1 MRAPGRIKTGARLTM
16 FSVKQL
22 YDLQLLD
29 WDVQK
34 RERTLVEVRDKIA
47 DDSELT
53 GVSRKLTE
61 IEARL
66 EELGAPRRRSEV
78 AIEQHEQRM
87 DALNKRA
94 YSGVITTPREMSAY
108 EEEKAGVEQKR
119 AEEEDTL
126 LDLLVTIEGLQA
138 EREQAREASNRIS
151 ARREEELPVLRARE
165 VSISSEL
172 PGLYDRRQKLVG
184 EFPPQ
189 VTAVYENIRKT
200 RDGQAVA
207 LVERGMCQACRI
219 TLPSTELQQ
228 ARISQKI
235 VHCDSCGRI
244 LVMT

>member
-1 MRAPGRIKTGARLTM
+1 M

-29 WDVQK
+29 WDVQE
-34 RERTLVEVRDKIA
+34 REQTLVEVRDRIA

-53 GVSRKLTE
+53 AIAIRIKDIAT
-61 IEARL
+61 RL
-66 EELGAPRRRSEV
+66 VELEAPRRQAEV
-78 AIEQHEQRM
+78 AIEQHEQRLESI
-87 DALNKRA
+87 DKRA
-94 YSGVITTPREMSAY
+94 FSGVITNPREMSAY

-119 AEEEDTL
+119 ADEEDTL

-138 EREQAREASNRIS
+138 DAAQAQEASDRIS

-165 VSISSEL
+165 DTISSEL
-172 PGLYDRRQKLVG
+172 PGLYERRQEMVG

-189 VTAVYENIRKT
+189 ATAVYENIRKI
-200 RDGQAVA
+200 RNGQAVA

-219 TLPSTELQQ
+219 TLPSEELQQ

>member
-1 MRAPGRIKTGARLTM
+1 M

-29 WDVQK
+29 WDVQEQ
-34 RERTLVEVRDKIA
+34 ERTLVEVRDRIA
-47 DDSELT
+47 DDSEVTAIARRLT
-53 GVSRKLTE
+53 A

-66 EELGAPRRRSEV
+66 DELGGPRRRAES
-78 AIEQHEQRM
+78 AIEQHKRRVEAI
-87 DALNKRA
+87 DKRA
-94 YSGVITTPREMSAY
+94 YSGVITSHRELSAY
-108 EEEKAGVEQKR
+108 EDEKAGIEQKR
-119 AEEEDTL
+119 ADEEDTL

-138 EREQAREASNRIS
+138 DQVQAREASDRIS
-151 ARREEELPVLRARE
+151 ARREEELPVLQARE
-165 VSISSEL
+165 DSISSEL
-172 PGLYDRRQKLVG
+172 PGLYERRKEMVG

-189 VTAVYENIRKT
+189 AMAIYETIRKT
-200 RDGQAVA
+200 RDGHAVA

-219 TLPSTELQQ
+219 ALPSTELQQ

>member
-1 MRAPGRIKTGARLTM
+1 M

-29 WDVQK
+29 WDVQE
-34 RERTLVEVRDKIA
+34 RERSLAEVKERIA

-53 GVSRKLTE
+53 AIARRLKA
-61 IEARL
+61 IETQL
-66 EELGAPRRRSEV
+66 EELGAPRRQAES

-87 DALNKRA
+87 EAIDKRA
-94 YSGVITTPREMSAY
+94 FSGAITSTREMSAY
-108 EEEKAGVEQKR
+108 EDEKAGVEQKR
-119 AEEEDTL
+119 ADEEDTL
-126 LDLLVTIEGLQA
+126 LDLLVAIEGLQA
-138 EREQAREASNRIS
+138 EQLQARADSERIS
-151 ARREEELPVLRARE
+151 ARREEELPALHSKE
-165 VSISSEL
+165 DSISKEL
-172 PGLYDRRQKLVG
+172 PGLYERRKEMVG
-184 EFPPQ
+184 EFPAQ
-189 VTAVYENIRKT
+189 AMAVYETVRKI

-235 VHCDSCGRI
+235 VQCDSCGRI